1 MLNDEKMISVNTA
14 KPTEV
19 HKSWKKINEERKAL
33 KKQRK
38 QEKLLKELEKKQTLE
53 KEKQEKELITTNTS
67 SEKKPNPSTVSIAVP
82 GSILE
87 NAQSVELRTY
97 VAGQIAR
104 AACIYRVNEVIVFDD
119 IGLATARETKRN
131 YDADDDDA
139 ADDASHTVRSSC
151 LQLARILQYLE
162 CPQYLRK
169 FFFPL
174 HKDLKYSGLL
184 NPLDAPHHLRQQ
196 NIFRYREGI
205 VTEKQAKPG
214 HSYVNVGLLNDVLVN
229 KALTAGLRVTVK
241 LDDTKE
247 HVRKQRGT
255 IVSPDEPRRETGVY
269 WGYTVR
275 IAHTMSDIFTKSP
288 YPGGYDLTIGT
299 SDRGANVQEIPA
311 KSLQFN
317 HVLLVFGGLQGLESA
332 LSNDDKLQ
340 VDDPELLFD
349 NYINVLPKQGSR
361 TIRTEEAILI
371 AMAAIQEKLN
381 PQHEDVEE
389 ELIKEALPRSEDTG
403 GIIPRPGETKM
414 AKKRKRLEEKQA
426 KITEVAETQIE
437 QENPVQQ
444 IAEDMTAASEP
455 VVKKEKK
462 SKKNPFNKTEETSV
476 SEANNDN
483 NDNNDA
489 DFEVVPFVP
498 KKIRN
503 PFVKTEKIPVSKV
516 NNYDDVIFGVVT
528 AEKLKMNSPKNKMS
542 DDDLSRFD

>member
-1 MLNDEKMISVNTA
+1 MIPGNNS
-14 KPTEV
+14 KPTDP

-38 QEKLLKELEKKQTLE
+38 QEKLLKELEKKENAE
-53 KEKQEKELITTNTS
+53 KEKQENEKNSSSNNMS
-67 SEKKPNPSTVSIAVP
+67 SENKNNPSTISIAVP

-104 AACIYRVNEVIVFDD
+104 AACIFRVGEVIVFDD

-131 YDADDDDA
+131 YDADNDEA
-139 ADDASHTVRSSC
+139 TEETSQTVRSSC

-205 VTEKQAKPG
+205 VTEKQAKLG

-241 LDDTKE
+241 LDTSQE
-247 HVRKQRGT
+247 NVRKQKGT

-275 IAHTMSDIFTKSP
+275 IAHSISDIFTKSP
-288 YPGGYDLTIGT
+288 YPGGYDLTVGT
-299 SDRGANVQEIPA
+299 SDRGANVHDVPK
-311 KSLQFN
+311 KSLNFN
-317 HVLLVFGGLQGLESA
+317 HILLVFGGLQGLEAA
-332 LSNDDKLQ
+332 LANDDKLQ

-349 NYINVLPKQGSR
+349 HYLNVLPKQGSR

-371 AMAAIQEKLN
+371 AMTAIQEKLN

-403 GIIPRPGETKM
+403 GIIPRPGETKL
-414 AKKRKRLEEKQA
+414 AKKRKRLEENQLKNEDVTNKQTTQ
-426 KITEVAETQIE
+426 KQNHVIEEV
-437 QENPVQQ
+437 PV
-444 IAEDMTAASEP
+444 EP
-455 VVKKEKK
+455 VLKKDKK
-462 SKKNPFNKTEETSV
+462 SKKNPFKNSEVSELPTNSV
-476 SEANNDN
+476 SNED
-483 NDNNDA
+483 DV
-489 DFEVVPFVP
+489 DFEVVPVGKMD
-498 KKIRN
+498 KKNANAI
-503 PFVKTEKIPVSKV
+503 E
-516 NNYDDVIFGVVT
+516 
-528 AEKLKMNSPKNKMS
+528 